1 MSAALRRVH
10 RLRLRGHD
18 AETLRRLGWRLEQAF
33 RSASLP
39 GLPPA
44 AEVVVRCL
52 PLGAVPPDAGEG
64 LLARRIDQALLRL
77 ASGAV
82 CVDRG
87 QATDAPVVWFSDP
100 LQARVALL
108 RRLLD
113 GLAPRAWYW
122 HSLFDTRLL
131 QPAGIPFLL
140 ASALETPAGAAGPAR
155 LLDGVLSGPRLTP
168 LLAALD
174 AVTVRRLA
182 QAQGQ
187 EVPARSRAPAERPL
201 PAPPM
206 SPAWRALL
214 ERATRRYGEAALV
227 TRWLALQA
235 LLLHQPAWALRSDAL
250 QRVAPARWLASQMPL
265 AGIDDSLP
273 NAPSPHS
280 GAQPGEARSGA
291 ADAGTPAG
299 AVDVPNRPPGAK
311 PATTG
316 SRPSPAGDGLVAT
329 PVAGLGLLVP
339 LLQRLGLDELLAT
352 REALLQADLPLQ
364 LLRYLACRFGM
375 PPQDPAGALFEALA
389 PPAPALRIVDPP
401 AAWQALAAGTARPLL
416 RRLAAGGE
424 ATLTAL
430 QWLAARWLWRHARLS
445 LRGLVCRPGRVALS
459 ATHWDLV
466 FDLAQTDLRLR
477 RLALD
482 CDPGW
487 VPWLGRVVRF
497 HYLERGQG

>member
-1 MSAALRRVH
+1 MSAALRRVR
-10 RLRLRGHD
+10 RLRLRGGD
-18 AETLRRLGWRLEQAF
+18 AEALRRLGWRLEQAF

-44 AEVVVRCL
+44 AEVVVRRL
-52 PLGAVPPDAGEG
+52 ALGPVPPDAGEG

-77 ASGAV
+77 ASDAV

-87 QATDAPVVWFSDP
+87 QPTDAPVVWFSDP

-108 RRLLD
+108 RLLLD
-113 GLAPRAWYW
+113 GLAPQAWYW
-122 HSLFDTRLL
+122 HSLFDPPLL

-140 ASALETPAGAAGPAR
+140 ASALQTPAGAAGPAR
-155 LLDGVLSGPRLTP
+155 LLDGVLSGPRLAP

-187 EVPARSRAPAERPL
+187 APAQIPAQTGTPVERPL

-206 SPAWRALL
+206 SPRWRALL
-214 ERATRRYGEAALV
+214 EAAVARCGAASPV

-235 LLLHQPAWALRSDAL
+235 LLLHQPAWAAHSDAL
-250 QRVAPARWLASQMPL
+250 QRVAPARWLASP
-265 AGIDDSLP
+265 APPPEIEP
-273 NAPSPHS
+273 APSVSVAS
-280 GAQPGEARSGA
+280 GGTRPAAAAEASSNAVDAPSRSAA
-291 ADAGTPAG
+291 ADPATAG
-299 AVDVPNRPPGAK
+299 ARPA
-311 PATTG
+311 
-316 SRPSPAGDGLVAT
+316 PAGDGLVAT

-352 REALLQADLPLQ
+352 RETLLQADLPLQ
-364 LLRYLACRFGM
+364 FLRWLAARFGM
-375 PPQDPAGALFEALA
+375 PPQDPAGTLFEALG
-389 PPAPALRIVDPP
+389 PPAPELRIVDPP

-416 RRLAAGGE
+416 QRLAAGGGD
-424 ATLTAL
+424 TLTAL

-445 LRGLVCRPGRVALS
+445 LRGLVRRPGRVALG

-497 HYLERGQG
+497 HYLERGRG